1 MKSISSNI
9 LKDFQTMEISIW
21 GKKQN
26 EILKFYIIADSKH
39 D

>member
-21 GKKQN
+21 GKNQN